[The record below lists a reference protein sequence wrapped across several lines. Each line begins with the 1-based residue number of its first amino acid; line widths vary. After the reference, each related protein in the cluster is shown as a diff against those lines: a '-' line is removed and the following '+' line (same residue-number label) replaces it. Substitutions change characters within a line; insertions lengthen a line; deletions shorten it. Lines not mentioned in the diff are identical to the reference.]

1 MIHSEDGRVALRGST
16 EDVVDDLT
24 FSIAAVLRTAKC
36 RDKKKLMNIG
46 INLVNNAID
55 ILLEA
60 EKEKPSNE

>member
-1 MIHSEDGRVALRGST
+1 MIHSDKGRVSFSGDT
-16 EDVVDDLT
+16 EEIVDDLT
-24 FSIAAVLRTAKC
+24 FSIAAVLRRAKC